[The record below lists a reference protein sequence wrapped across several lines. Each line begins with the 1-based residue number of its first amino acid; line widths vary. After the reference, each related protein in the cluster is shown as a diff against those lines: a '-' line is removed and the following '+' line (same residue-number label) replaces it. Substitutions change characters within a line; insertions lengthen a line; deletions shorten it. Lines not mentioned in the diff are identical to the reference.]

1 MIIFVCSLLTKEK
14 GGYKNGRTK
23 GRKKQLR
30 ISLGTAILLFII
42 ILLSVAIVAMT
53 VYFKSEK
60 PNTIESKVNNTEI
73 TDTKKAFKYALKG
86 NSLEDFDLR
95 FCN

>member
-1 MIIFVCSLLTKEK
+1 MEEQKEE
-14 GGYKNGRTK
+14 
-23 GRKKQLR
+23 KKQLR

-86 NSLEDFDLR
+86 LSLIHISEPTR
-95 FCN
+95 PY